1 MEFIKH
7 YMLPTLI
14 KASKKAG
21 IISAIVFLILFQLI
35 TIIVCPFPWD
45 VLLMIV
51 YGIIDYTCVASY
63 EQYKEDQKR
72 INNGFQPLYRK

>member
-21 IISAIVFLILFQLI
+21 IISAIVFLILFQLT
-35 TIIVCPFPWD
+35 TIIVCPVPWD
-45 VLLMIV
+45 VILMIV
-51 YGIIDYTCVASY
+51 YGTIDYTCVTAY

-72 INNGFQPLYRK
+72 IRNGFKPLYRK

>member
-1 MEFIKH
+1 MDFIKY

-21 IISAIVFLILFQLI
+21 IIIVIAIAALFQLV
-35 TIIVCPFPWD
+35 TIFACPVPWD
-45 VLLMIV
+45 IILMIV
-51 YGIIDYTCVASY
+51 YGIIDYTCITSY

-72 INNGFQPLYRK
+72 IRNGFKPLYRK

>member
-1 MEFIKH
+1 MDFIKH

-51 YGIIDYTCVASY
+51 YGIIDYTCVTAY

-72 INNGFQPLYRK
+72 IRNGFQPLYRK

>member
-1 MEFIKH
+1 MDFIKH

-63 EQYKEDQKR
+63 EQYKKDQER
-72 INNGFQPLYRK
+72 INYGF

>member
-1 MEFIKH
+1 MDFIKH

-45 VLLMIV
+45 VILMIV
-51 YGIIDYTCVASY
+51 YGIIDYTCVTSY
-63 EQYKEDQKR
+63 EEYKEDQKR
-72 INNGFQPLYRK
+72 INCGMKPLYRK

>member
-1 MEFIKH
+1 MDFIKH

-21 IISAIVFLILFQLI
+21 IITAIVFLILFQLI

-51 YGIIDYTCVASY
+51 YGIIDYTCVTSY
-63 EQYKEDQKR
+63 DEYKEDQKR

>member
-14 KASKKAG
+14 NASKKAG
-21 IISAIVFLILFQLI
+21 IITAIVFLILFQLI
-35 TIIVCPFPWD
+35 TSIVCPFPWD
-45 VLLMIV
+45 VILMIV
-51 YGIIDYTCVASY
+51 YGIIDYTCITSY

-72 INNGFQPLYRK
+72 IRNGFRPIYRK

>member
-1 MEFIKH
+1 MDFIKH

-21 IISAIVFLILFQLI
+21 IITAIVSLILFQLI

-51 YGIIDYTCVASY
+51 YGIIDYTCVTSY
-63 EQYKEDQKR
+63 EEYKEDQKR

>member
-1 MEFIKH
+1 MDFIKH

-21 IISAIVFLILFQLI
+21 IIVAIAIAALFQLI

-45 VLLMIV
+45 IILIIV
-51 YGIIDYTCVASY
+51 YGIIDYTCVTSY

-72 INNGFQPLYRK
+72 INNGLQPLYRK

>member
-21 IISAIVFLILFQLI
+21 IITAIAFLALFQLVTVLI
-35 TIIVCPFPWD
+35 CPFPWD
-45 VLLMIV
+45 IILMIV
-51 YGIIDYTCVASY
+51 YGIIDYTCITSY
-63 EQYKEDQKR
+63 EHYKEDQKR
-72 INNGFQPLYRK
+72 INNGFQPIYRK

>member
-1 MEFIKH
+1 MEFIK
-7 YMLPTLI
+7 YYILPTLI

-21 IISAIVFLILFQLI
+21 IITAIVFLILFQLV

-51 YGIIDYTCVASY
+51 YGTIDYTCVTAY

-72 INNGFQPLYRK
+72 IRNGFKPLYRK

>member
-1 MEFIKH
+1 
-7 YMLPTLI
+7 MLPTLI

-51 YGIIDYTCVASY
+51 YGIIDYTCVTSY
-63 EQYKEDQKR
+63 EEYKEDQKR

>member
-14 KASKKAG
+14 KTSKKAG
-21 IISAIVFLILFQLI
+21 IITAIATAALFQLI
-35 TIIVCPFPWD
+35 TIIACPFPWYII
-45 VLLMIV
+45 LIIV
-51 YGIIDYTCVASY
+51 YGIIDYTCVTSY

-72 INNGFQPLYRK
+72 INCGMRPLYRK

>member
-1 MEFIKH
+1 MDFIKH

-63 EQYKEDQKR
+63 EQYKEDQER
-72 INNGFQPLYRK
+72 INYGF

>member
-1 MEFIKH
+1 MDFIKH

-21 IISAIVFLILFQLI
+21 IIIVIAIAALFQLV
-35 TIIVCPFPWD
+35 TIFACPVPWD
-45 VLLMIV
+45 IILMIV
-51 YGIIDYTCVASY
+51 YGIIDYTCITSY

-72 INNGFQPLYRK
+72 INCGQRPIYRK

>member
-1 MEFIKH
+1 MDFIKH

>member
-21 IISAIVFLILFQLI
+21 IITAITFLILFQLI

>member
-21 IISAIVFLILFQLI
+21 IITAIVSLILFQLI

-51 YGIIDYTCVASY
+51 YGIIDYTCVTSY
-63 EQYKEDQKR
+63 EEYKEDQKR

>member
-1 MEFIKH
+1 MDFIKH

-63 EQYKEDQKR
+63 EQYKKDQER
-72 INNGFQPLYRK
+72 INYGFQPLYRK